1 VHPHPVQKLLI
12 PPPQEIEETF
22 LPLFRLAIEREEI
35 MEQLSHEKLDV
46 YQCSIEFLG
55 VAESMLQR
63 LPQGYSKLAD
73 QLHRASLSIS
83 EHPTEHRRGLR
94 QAIS

>member
-1 VHPHPVQKLLI
+1 
-12 PPPQEIEETF
+12 
-22 LPLFRLAIEREEI
+22 

-55 VAESMLQR
+55 VAESMIQR

-73 QLHRASLSIS
+73 QS
-83 EHPTEHRRGLR
+83 RRGIRLR
-94 QAIS
+94 TNSYLYVMRARARAP

>member
-1 VHPHPVQKLLI
+1 
-12 PPPQEIEETF
+12 
-22 LPLFRLAIEREEI
+22 

-63 LPQGYSKLAD
+63 LPQ
-73 QLHRASLSIS
+73 
-83 EHPTEHRRGLR
+83 
-94 QAIS
+94 AIS